1 MDTNLSILSTNSPIS
16 GYEVGKF
23 NKIRDVDTFN
33 IKDTTFSIVVDHRNH
48 RLQIFKIIDNNFL
61 FQQYLY
67 KFNNIPLV
75 LPGNVLSYHKKSEN
89 ELYFITTEVKG
100 LERIIFFSLIYHED
114 SGFFDMN
121 VLDSYNYLSKSLTTE
136 DSHGPGG
143 PSIFGNLVIVPQYMT
158 RNILILEL
166 KSSMDKIDNIFK
178 YHGND
183 EVLYGPIDSCF
194 TKHGILMIVD
204 TMGLAGGK
212 QAKNE
217 ITDKFKKNSSLS
229 VDETKYQP
237 NKIVLYNIKKKDNK
251 PTLEY
256 LDSYLDNFNF
266 THSGGAI
273 DIDKN
278 KMVFAVA
285 DTKND
290 KINIYHF
297 GDKISKIF
305 EFKNNDHF
313 MFPTSINIMSDLR
326 IIISG
331 FHNQGKKEI
340 RDFDKLLMYQLELG
354 EMRNNNKDTVKC
366 EMIES
371 ESECDTKVDNYGMRE
386 CTFKNGKC
394 TDLSIIDKE
403 NFGIYQDG
411 ETDLENIDLSSEIIM
426 KKFTED
432 EFLKEEDTVRMMEEI
447 FLTSSI
453 HISKRIESNILHNI
467 LDNLS
472 KPPHNKIK
480 EFTMDSKLY
489 FQNIDI
495 LLTQINEIP
504 NINTI
509 KINDMVEKYEL
520 TSEKVNGTNDI
531 KVYQYEQALQT
542 TMTGWNLATLSSRGI
557 VFQKHSDWDVI
568 GIPFPKFWNTG
579 DGWGVRSL
587 KYDSD
592 RAGVKISDLDTR
604 LKDIGG
610 TFYLEEKL
618 DGSLGIIINL
628 NGRWVVTTKG
638 SFISIQAIKA
648 TLWIQQYGITFPN
661 EKATYLCEIISPED
675 QIVVEYKN
683 NIISLISGF
692 DEYGYEIPEYE
703 LDIIVV
709 NQKDNT
715 NIVVLDKVVVSKS
728 DLSTMNQTIEK
739 YHDINADGKMVLCRP
754 VKTDHIDINFKSVAE
769 LVRQWKMSEGV
780 VAVWKYNNLTSY
792 RTKIKSDYFVDS
804 QQSLKNYDIN
814 ECISEFI
821 KGEESFNKWLINVDE
836 EYYEYLK
843 KVKLNLDKLFLK
855 KVEQVASYLEII
867 KQFLEKSEQ
876 QIITEQIIKND
887 LLPEITD
894 TSFINLLINI
904 TNRKKKDNKW
914 QDVFRKVIID
924 LIPIEMIGDISE
936 EDKEIIVK
944 IDEPDKDLDI
954 NVHLTKVLNHIK
966 TIHSDYQ
973 LNDQL
978 KLLINYFE
986 YYYNYDIIIVS
997 EQPVTINIKYFES
1010 SKTWTK
1016 WSRQARG
1023 TVLTLIEDSFIVLQQ
1038 LLERGVEVI
1047 TQKHL
1052 NDSVLSTQDVTLEA
1066 DKKPDFSIFTPEQ
1079 QETMNDLLESETPL
1093 RGDLSMKVD
1102 GSLCAV
1108 NVFKKG
1114 TINYESIK
1122 KIYTQLPA
1130 NNYLNLLIDSQD
1142 DDYLVNLSSQ
1152 RKIILDSNYENF
1164 NWNLGAIIYGF
1175 LNQDTSTIQ
1184 LSQDELMEN
1193 YFFEQFNTK
1202 IIEFCKE
1209 LESQGLWDRGS
1220 VSLIF
1225 ESVCPNR
1232 VSIDGEI
1239 KNFLSISY
1247 DKFMFRFLG
1256 VTFNI
1261 GDTPGTFLPHCND
1274 IIQNVLKKVRKK
1286 DDLFDWEEPL
1296 FWKLDGKPKK
1306 YLTDILIDLECVIN
1320 GGIIPDYL
1328 PFDTLTITKTVNDFL
1343 NKYKPDNEYMSKK
1356 GELYIDLPL
1365 DNKYYQQYLKS
1376 EDSENKDITM
1386 MLLPYFKKEYLDYE
1400 GFIYYRKINDTKYDY
1415 SKVKHP
1421 YFNKL
1426 HKINMK
1432 NKDMLLNIPYPVNDH
1447 YNNLKKLKLMHT
1459 LFIPTIINIYNDL
1472 IKELNIDRKK
1482 SREYSDKLS
1491 ELNKNRNNLGPIHEL
1506 FMNIVVN
1513 NFKKIN
1519 LYINLLVYGEN
1530 LRKQGYVSL
1539 LYVYK
1544 DAIYEYDDSKPEWI
1558 PDNINEVIRN
1568 ATLDSELYASSSLKL
1583 FYFICSKILKFGSLE
1598 NNSKLVEYSNKIFK
1612 PFFYSSYI
1620 IELPLLPENIVKSE
1634 NMFRLMTFN
1643 VLTSFEFLKEPKNS
1657 YGFKD
1662 ITDEHQEELKDSK
1675 IINVINV
1682 IKKVNP
1688 DILLLQEID
1697 KKWEQEKIITLMNEY
1712 NLVNTC
1718 GEDSLIQYKRRN
1730 VSGTWTHQDDGICI
1744 WYSKDKYNCL
1754 ANYKGNFI
1762 TDNVGNGSPY
1772 ILTVLEN
1779 KDSKVKHFIINI
1791 HVKIDD
1797 WNDPNYNIDTKIFPH
1812 IKNYIIEKGFEY
1824 LKTQGLTLNLTDVL
1838 IFGGDFNSYEF
1849 RFMREMKINPFTEEL
1864 EESWSTKYSFNRR
1877 NWTNFKNMLIKEFN
1891 EKNIIHENNSG
1902 YITGTSCLSNLGGE
1916 TDHIFSSSNLLKQHY
1931 HLDVKHLFRPL
1942 NPGCKEELIDSKK
1955 VGIKSLLKSI
1965 KSNHNYLDN
1974 QEQISKQ
1981 TSVSDHYPKVV
1992 DLYYEISKSKLKY
2005 SNSNNNKFNGFEE
2018 TKADLSKGTI
2028 FIIYY
2033 FSINV
2038 KLINKKIF
2046 EYFNSFDPEKYKTL
2060 FIKKGETKD
2069 LQELFDYDDDRDLI
2083 CFINIQL
2090 NNQTNDLD
2098 SNLPIS
2104 NIRINSKSF
2113 IKDKD
2118 TIITESIKVK
2128 NKKGVEVIRHKK
2140 TQLTINN
2147 VLDIKLEKYNIHS
2160 KVVSIPNLFLK
2171 RDNHMYL
2178 LSSAYII
2185 NQIVNIKKYNELS
2198 SLNRIKL
2205 YLELVLSFSKMNNYL
2220 EDKSK
2225 ITSILANCQLN
2236 EIDLKFDFNLP
2247 PEDPDYEI
2255 HNNFLQILKNLM
2267 IDDIFN
2273 YKNLNSVHK
2282 TKKIVDKSNDKT
2294 FNTQLLTI
2302 NETFSQ
2308 FYKELI
2314 KTDGLL
2320 EYIKKFEINIESH
2333 FGEIIGNQIKEGLDN
2348 IISDSVNSTREMEG
2362 GNIKKYQNILIIK
2375 KSKIKSKKSKI
2386 KSKKSKI
2393 KSKKSKIKSKKSKI
2407 KK

>member
-1 MDTNLSILSTNSPIS
+1 MSNDLKLLSNNSSIS
-16 GYEVGKF
+16 GYELSKF

-33 IKDTTFSIVVDHRNH
+33 VRDDTFSIVVDHRNH
-48 RLQIFKIIDNNFL
+48 RLQIFKIIDNNFI
-61 FQQYLY
+61 FHQYLY

-75 LPGNVLSYHKKSEN
+75 LPGNILCYHKKSEN

-100 LERIIFFSLIYHED
+100 LERIIFFSLKFNEE
-114 SGFFDMN
+114 SNLFDMT
-121 VLDSYNYLSKSLTTE
+121 VLDSYNYLSHSTE

-166 KSSMDKIDNIFK
+166 DLSMDKINNIFK
-178 YHGND
+178 YHSSN

-194 TKHGILMIVD
+194 TKHGILMVVD
-204 TMGLAGGK
+204 SMGLAGGK

-217 ITDKFKKNSSLS
+217 ITEKFKKNSSLS
-229 VDETKYQP
+229 KDEKKYKP
-237 NKIVLYNIKKKDNK
+237 NKIVLYIIKKKDSK

-256 LDSYLDNFNF
+256 IDSYLDNFDF

-278 KMVFAVA
+278 KMIFAVA
-285 DTKND
+285 DTKHN
-290 KINIYHF
+290 KVNIYHF
-297 GDKISKIF
+297 KEEITKLIEF
-305 EFKNNDHF
+305 ENNTHF
-313 MFPTSINIMSDLR
+313 IFPTSVNIISDSR

-340 RDFDKLLMYQLELG
+340 RDFDKLLIYKIQSERLA
-354 EMRNNNKDTVKC
+354 NNRPTFKC
-366 EMIES
+366 ETIKT
-371 ESECDTKVDNYGMRE
+371 ESECNTKVDDYDMRE
-386 CTFKNGKC
+386 CTFKNGNC
-394 TDLSIIDKE
+394 IDLSIIDKE

-411 ETDLENIDLSSEIIM
+411 ETDLENIDLSSEIII
-426 KKFTED
+426 KNFSEED
-432 EFLKEEDTVRMMEEI
+432 FLKEENTVKMMEEI

-453 HISKRIESNILHNI
+453 HISKRIQSQILHNI
-467 LDNLS
+467 LDTLS

-480 EFTMDSKLY
+480 GFSMDSKLY

-495 LLTQINEIP
+495 LLTQINEISD
-504 NINTI
+504 INTI

-520 TSEKVNGTNDI
+520 TTEKVTGDNDI
-531 KVYQYEQALQT
+531 QVYQYEQSLQT
-542 TMTGWNLATLSSRGI
+542 TMSGWNLATLSSRGI
-557 VFQKHSDWDVI
+557 VFQKNKDWEVI

-610 TFYLEEKL
+610 IFYLEEKL

-638 SFISIQAIKA
+638 SFVSIQAIKA
-648 TLWIQQYGITFPN
+648 TLWIQKYGISFPN

-675 QIVVEYKN
+675 QIVVAYKN

-692 DEYGYEIPEYE
+692 DEHGYEIPEYE
-703 LDIIVV
+703 LDTIVS

-715 NIVVLDKVVVSKS
+715 DIIVLDKVVVNKN
-728 DLSTMNQTIEK
+728 DLSSMNQIIEK
-739 YHDINADGKMVLCRP
+739 YHDVNAEGKMVLCRP
-754 VKTDHIDINFKSVAE
+754 VKTDHIDIKFQSVAE

-814 ECISEFI
+814 ECISEYI
-821 KGEESFNKWLINVDE
+821 KGKESFNKWLINVDE

-843 KVKLNLDKLFLK
+843 KVKHNLDHLFQK
-855 KVEQVASYLEII
+855 KIEQVASYLEII

-894 TSFINLLINI
+894 TTLINLLINI

-936 EDKEIIVK
+936 ETKEIVVK
-944 IDEPDKDLDI
+944 IDESDKDLDI

-1023 TVLTLIEDSFIVLQQ
+1023 TALTLVDDKFIVLQQ

-1066 DKKPDFSIFTPEQ
+1066 EKKPDFSIFTPEQ

-1130 NNYLNLLIDSQD
+1130 NNYLDLLIESQD
-1142 DDYLVNLSSQ
+1142 DDYLVNIASQ

-1220 VSLIF
+1220 VSLMF

-1274 IIQNVLKKVRKK
+1274 IIQNVLKTVRK
-1286 DDLFDWEEPL
+1286 DILFDWEEPL
-1296 FWKLDGKPKK
+1296 FWKLDDKPKT
-1306 YLTDILIDLECVIN
+1306 YLTDILVDLECVIN

-1343 NKYKPDNEYMSKK
+1343 NKYKPDNQYMVIK

-1365 DNKYYQQYLKS
+1365 DDESYQKYLIS

-1426 HKINMK
+1426 HKVNMK

-1472 IKELNIDRKK
+1472 IKELNINRKK

-1544 DAIYEYDDSKPEWI
+1544 DAIYEYDDSKPDWI

-1583 FYFICSKILKFGSLE
+1583 FYLICLKILKFGSLE

-1662 ITDEHQEELKDSK
+1662 IIDEHKEELKDSK
-1675 IINVINV
+1675 IINVIN
-1682 IKKVNP
+1682 IINKVNP

-1697 KKWEQEKIITLMNEY
+1697 RKWEQEKIITLMNEY

-1762 TDNVGNGSPY
+1762 TDNIGNGSPY

-1797 WNDPNYNIDTKIFPH
+1797 WNDPNYSIDTKIFPH

-1849 RFMREMKINPFTEEL
+1849 RFMREMKINPFTKEL
-1864 EESWSTKYSFNRR
+1864 EESWSTKYSYNRR

-1891 EKNIIHENNSG
+1891 EKNIIQENDSG
-1902 YITGTSCLSNLGGE
+1902 YITGKSCLSNLGGE

-1931 HLDVKHLFRPL
+1931 HLDVNHLFKTL
-1942 NPGCKEELIDSKK
+1942 IPGCREELEDCKK
-1955 VGIKSLLKSI
+1955 ANIKSLLKCI
-1965 KSNHNYLDN
+1965 NTNKNYLDN
-1974 QEQISKQ
+1974 QEHLLKK

-2005 SNSNNNKFNGFEE
+2005 SNSNNNRFNGFEE
-2018 TKADLSKGTI
+2018 TKADLSKGTVHM
-2028 FIIYY
+2028 IYY
-2033 FSINV
+2033 FSINMILV
-2038 KLINKKIF
+2038 QKKLF
-2046 EYFNSFDPEKYKTL
+2046 EYFNSINPEKYEIL
-2060 FIKKGETKD
+2060 FIKKGDSKS
-2069 LQELFDYDDDRDLI
+2069 LQDLFDYNEDKDLI
-2083 CFINIQL
+2083 CFVDIPL
-2090 NNQTNDLD
+2090 NNDYNDLD
-2098 SNLPIS
+2098 GNLPIS
-2104 NIRINSKSF
+2104 KIRVKGKTF
-2113 IKDKD
+2113 IKDKY
-2118 TIITESIKVK
+2118 TIIIESIKVK
-2128 NKKGVEVIRHKK
+2128 NKKGVEVIKHKK
-2140 TQLTINN
+2140 KQLTINN
-2147 VLDIKLEKYNIHS
+2147 VLDNVLEKYNLHS
-2160 KVVSIPNLFLK
+2160 KIISIPNLFLK
-2171 RDNHMYL
+2171 NDNNMHL
-2178 LSSAYII
+2178 LSSVNII
-2185 NQIVNIKKYNELS
+2185 NLIVNIKKYNEFN

-2205 YLELVLSFSKMNNYL
+2205 YLELVLFFSKMNNYL

-2255 HNNFLQILKNLM
+2255 HKNLLRILKNLM
-2267 IDDIFN
+2267 IDDIFK
-2273 YKNLNSVHK
+2273 YTSLNSLFSIIKAVHK
-2282 TKKIVDKSNDKT
+2282 SSNPNFD
-2294 FNTQLLTI
+2294 NQRLTI
-2302 NETFSQ
+2302 NEKFNK
-2308 FYKELI
+2308 FYEELI
-2314 KTDGLL
+2314 KTEGLI
-2320 EYIKKFEINIESH
+2320 EYINKFETNIDSH
-2333 FGEIIGNQIKEGLDN
+2333 FGEIIDSQIKEGLVN
-2348 IISDSVNSTREMEG
+2348 IITDSTNNANSANSANTTGEMRG
-2362 GNIKKYQNILIIK
+2362 GNNKKRLN
-2375 KSKIKSKKSKI
+2375 KSIN
-2386 KSKKSKI
+2386 
-2393 KSKKSKIKSKKSKI
+2393 KKSKIKSKKSKI